1 MPEVQQVAEKIN
13 YYSPEYQKKVKASL
27 LKMAADINK
36 AAGNGV
42 PVPESKISEY
52 LDAIQTLIPIPTD
65 RTKPNLSD
73 LIREW
78 VLSTDGVFLST
89 DVAKDLNLSTR
100 VDRGNLSKVLERL
113 RKENLIA
120 KHGDRRGQFRV
131 VDHSMAP
138 MNWKDAD
145 VSNTVNLALPLGL
158 HKLMHLYPK
167 NVIVIAG
174 DTNAGKTAYLLNL
187 VRENAGDFK
196 ITYFTNDETPEE
208 IRKRVNRFSE
218 AGMDTEPFDKC
229 QFIPRASNF
238 LDVMDPDGVS
248 IIDYLKLTDQFWK
261 VGEEIE
267 RIRERLMKGVAI
279 IAIQKDKNAAMGRGG
294 DFAAEAARLY
304 FTLEK
309 NMVNIVKMKNLV
321 DNNKD
326 PNGKSVKFSLWGG
339 CKFVPKG
346 GWIDTPKKFGGGGKK
361 KESTPPER
369 QPGDDDHLDKGGR
382 PDGLPF

>member
-1 MPEVQQVAEKIN
+1 VPEVQQVADKID
-13 YYSPEYQKKVKASL
+13 YYSPEYQRQIKASL
-27 LKMAADINK
+27 LKMAADISK

-42 PVPESKISEY
+42 SVPESKISEY
-52 LDAIQTLIPIPTD
+52 LDTMQTLIPLPED
-65 RTKPNLSD
+65 RTKRNLSD
-73 LIREW
+73 MVREW
-78 VLSTDGVFLST
+78 VLSTEGIFLST
-89 DVAKDLNLSTR
+89 DVVKDLDLSTR
-100 VDRGNLSKVLERL
+100 VHKKNLSIILARL
-113 RKENLIA
+113 CKENLIA

-131 VDHSMAP
+131 VDHSMTP

-158 HKLMHLYPK
+158 HKLMNLYPK

-196 ITYFTNDETPEE
+196 ISYFTNDETPEE
-208 IRKRVNRFSE
+208 IRKRVNRFQE
-218 AGMDTEPFDKC
+218 AGMDTESFDKC
-229 QFIPRASNF
+229 DFIPRSSNF

-267 RIRERLMKGVAI
+267 RIRGRLMKGVAI

-294 DFAAEAARLY
+294 DFAAEASRLY

-309 NMVNIVKMKNLV
+309 GMVNVVKMKNLI
-321 DNNKD
+321 DPNRD
-326 PNGKSVKFSLWGG
+326 PNGKSVKFGLWGG

-346 GWIDTPKKFGGGGKK
+346 GWIDTPKKYGGGSKK
-361 KESTPPER
+361 KESAPIER
-369 QPGDDDHLDKGGR
+369 QPGEDDHVNKGGN
-382 PDGLPF
+382 PGGLPF